1 MSVILFIIA
10 AESHFDRDLENDAP
24 AWLLGIPISI
34 FMICQTILDAKF
46 VFYTRDVRIRIFHCL
61 DHPLKKVWVFG
72 NIISTVIY
80 CVLLFYWLWIVEYN
94 DHNYTGLKEDIK
106 VLNLSLGSFIFYS
119 IFLIERAG
127 TYLLWLY

>member
-1 MSVILFIIA
+1 MSVIFLIIVT
-10 AESHFDRDLENDAP
+10 ESHFDNDVENDAP

-34 FMICQTILDAKF
+34 FMLCQILLDAKF
-46 VFYTRDVRIRIFHCL
+46 VIETTDVKKRIFHCL

-72 NIISTVIY
+72 NIISTLIY

-94 DHNYTGLKEDIK
+94 QHNYTGLREDIK
-106 VLNLSLGSFIFYS
+106 VLNLSLGSFIFYA